1 MLSDCD
7 STGSCHGL
15 AGYLRLRVTDGVCL
29 LRTRCVYLVV
39 QLWIDITRQ
48 LLFECVREFALHGI
62 ETELEGTK
70 QVAQCVLHRLVDC
83 FIITTIMSERPQFTN
98 ESPVR
103 REDECVDVG
112 EVKPSTTE
120 FCIVLRVRIGEIATA
135 NLETVAMSETA
146 EVVRPLEESAS
157 LEGVLAAAADATVYT
172 EELHKVISSKYFGSG
187 QKTTTQVT
195 KDEEL
200 VSAEDAMKE
209 FFGTH
214 TESRKPRS
222 ILEESNSGH
231 IAFLTKLSKLE
242 DPNEVCRLIDERR
255 AREGRP
261 ELAYV

>member
-83 FIITTIMSERPQFTN
+83 FIIATIMSERPQFTN

-209 FFGTH
+209 FLGPTQ
-214 TESRKPRS
+214 
-222 ILEESNSGH
+222 
-231 IAFLTKLSKLE
+231 
-242 DPNEVCRLIDERR
+242 R
-255 AREGRP
+255 AVNHAR
-261 ELAYV
+261 Y

>member
-1 MLSDCD
+1 
-7 STGSCHGL
+7 
-15 AGYLRLRVTDGVCL
+15 
-29 LRTRCVYLVV
+29 
-39 QLWIDITRQ
+39 
-48 LLFECVREFALHGI
+48 
-62 ETELEGTK
+62 
-70 QVAQCVLHRLVDC
+70 
-83 FIITTIMSERPQFTN
+83 MSERPLSTN

-103 REDECVDVG
+103 QDDECIDAG
-112 EVKPSTTE
+112 EAKPSTAE
-120 FCIVLRVRIGEIATA
+120 FCIVLRVRLGEIATA
-135 NLETVAMSETA
+135 DLETVAMSETA

-172 EELHKVISSKYFGSG
+172 EELHKTISSKYFGSE

>member
-1 MLSDCD
+1 M
-7 STGSCHGL
+7 
-15 AGYLRLRVTDGVCL
+15 
-29 LRTRCVYLVV
+29 
-39 QLWIDITRQ
+39 
-48 LLFECVREFALHGI
+48 
-62 ETELEGTK
+62 
-70 QVAQCVLHRLVDC
+70 VDC
-83 FIITTIMSERPQFTN
+83 FIIATIMSERPLSTT

-103 REDECVDVG
+103 REDECVDTG
-112 EVKPSTTE
+112 EAKPSTAE

-157 LEGVLAAAADATVYT
+157 LEGVLADATVYT
-172 EELHKVISSKYFGSG
+172 EELHKTISSKYFGSE

-214 TESRKPRS
+214 TENRKPRS

-231 IAFLTKLSKLE
+231 IAFLTKLSKLD